1 MTTPAHPQTGGD
13 LGETAFD
20 VVIVGSGA
28 AGMTAGLTAARHGL
42 RAVVVEKASRFGG
55 STARSGGGVWIPNNE
70 VLRRDGVDDSAQDAR
85 TYLAH
90 IVGDTVADDR
100 RQAFLDHGPR
110 MLSHVLRASPLRLRW
125 VPDYSDYYPEAPG
138 GRGGGRSVEP
148 GVLDGRVLGAHLG
161 ELERDYVRSPRNL
174 VITQADFRKLNLLMR
189 RPTSVL
195 RALRVGLR
203 WAWGNITGRRL
214 LARGQALAAGL
225 RVGLR
230 DAGVPLWLDTPMLDL
245 DQDASGRVTGVVV
258 ERDGERATLRA
269 RLGVVLTAGGFER
282 NEQMRTQ
289 YQRPPIG
296 TEWTVGAKA
305 NTGDAIRAGQRA
317 GAAVELMDDA
327 WWGPSVPL
335 SGGPWFC
342 LAERTLPGCIM
353 VNGQGRRFVNEAAP
367 YIDAVHAMYGEGD
380 GPARNMPTW
389 LILDQRYRNRYVFA
403 GLGPRQSFPG
413 RWRKAGAVH
422 TAHSLDSLAEKIG
435 LPPENLRSTVERFN
449 TFAHTGDDTEFRRGD
464 SVYDRYYGDPTVRP
478 NPCLAE
484 LRVPP
489 FHAVKIVPG
498 DLGTKGGLVTDVHA
512 RVLRQDQSHIPGLY
526 AAGNTSS
533 AVMGHTYAGPGA
545 TLGPAMTFAH
555 LAVEHL
561 ADAPANPPGTPPS
574 TAATTQNA
582 EP

>member
-1 MTTPAHPQTGGD
+1 MTTRAHPQAGGD
-13 LGETAFD
+13 RGESAFD

-42 RAVVVEKASRFGG
+42 RAVVVEKARRFGG
-55 STARSGGGVWIPNNE
+55 STARSGGGVWIPNNDA
-70 VLRRDGVDDSAQDAR
+70 LRRDGVRDTAEDAR
-85 TYLAH
+85 AYLAH
-90 IVGDTVADDR
+90 IVGDAVADDR
-100 RQAFLDHGPR
+100 QQAFLDHGPA
-110 MLSHVLRASPLRLRW
+110 MLSDVLRESPLRMRW
-125 VPDYSDYYPEAPG
+125 VPGYADYYPEAPG

-148 GVLDGRVLGAHLG
+148 AVLDGRVLGEHLG

-189 RPTSVL
+189 RPTSAL
-195 RALRVGLR
+195 RALRVGIR
-203 WAWGNITGRRL
+203 WFWGNITGKRL

-245 DQDASGRVTGVVV
+245 DQNASGRVTGIVV
-258 ERDGERATLRA
+258 ERDGERTTLHA

-282 NEQMRTQ
+282 DDTMRKQ

-305 NTGDAIRAGQRA
+305 NTGDAIRAGQQA
-317 GAAVELMDDA
+317 GAAVDLMDDA

-342 LAERTLPGCIM
+342 LAERTLPGCLM
-353 VNGQGRRFVNEAAP
+353 VNGEGRRFVNEAAP

-413 RWRKAGAVH
+413 RWRKVGAVH
-422 TAHSLDSLAEKIG
+422 TARTLDSLADKIG
-435 LPPENLRSTVERFN
+435 LPPGDLRATVEQFN
-449 TFAHTGDDTEFRRGD
+449 AFARTGEDTEFGRGD

-489 FHAVKIVPG
+489 FHAVRIVPG
-498 DLGTKGGLVTDVHA
+498 DLGTKGGLVTDVDA
-512 RVLRQDQSHIPGLY
+512 RVLREDASTIPGLY

-561 ADAPANPPGTPPS
+561 A
-574 TAATTQNA
+574 TARADPTGELPDTTASAENA